1 MELNQYD
8 LLKFILIFKSIY
20 GPLTLSNIFIFTQ
33 MLYDYNEFIEGKKK
47 ENDYKT
53 IDFDDYNKYK
63 DEVDQLHDYKPTYKY
78 EDDIIIIELID

>member
-33 MLYDYNEFIEGKKK
+33 ILSDYNQFIEGKKK
-47 ENDYKT
+47 KM
-53 IDFDDYNKYK
+53 
-63 DEVDQLHDYKPTYKY
+63 
-78 EDDIIIIELID
+78 IIKL